1 MCVILFAIINGKKIF
16 AKNRDRAYSASVDI
30 IHEIVNGIEIVY
42 IKDNKTCWIEGMNEN
57 GFGVVNSTLNV
68 KDNSIVKSEKDKKRL
83 KTKRKR
89 ILKHKHNIFYKALT
103 KKNRTIIFNT
113 LTSGASK
120 TNDVVEGNSLVH
132 YNDKVYHIENDINHK
147 YKTRKVKE
155 PIVFANHS
163 KYTNKYGYTKGK
175 RGMSSY
181 LREKLTDQ
189 ELQSILND
197 TKLTLGKSNAE
208 IYDMILSHAMNSNY
222 DNINV
227 KNHPYRDKKQFLV
240 ENPEFDENKIVVK
253 TTGQILQNFDD
264 LEFVY
269 RYDKNNSINK
279 PKYINRLPKSYNPK
293 IRVIIQETQKNKSS
307 KKASLTNNK
316 IGEIEKKFI
325 TKDSEQDI
333 EQQI

>member
-1 MCVILFAIINGKKIF
+1 M
-16 AKNRDRAYSASVDI
+16 
-30 IHEIVNGIEIVY
+30 
-42 IKDNKTCWIEGMNEN
+42 
-57 GFGVVNSTLNV
+57 
-68 KDNSIVKSEKDKKRL
+68 
-83 KTKRKR
+83 
-89 ILKHKHNIFYKALT
+89 
-103 KKNRTIIFNT
+103 
-113 LTSGASK
+113 
-120 TNDVVEGNSLVH
+120 H

-147 YKTRKVKE
+147 SKTRNVKD

-163 KYTNKYGYTKGK
+163 KYTNKYGYNTGK

-189 ELQSILND
+189 ELQSILNY

-227 KNHPYRDKKQFLV
+227 KNHQYRDKKQFLV
-240 ENPEFDENKIVVK
+240 ENPDFDENKIVMK

-269 RYDKNNSINK
+269 RYDKNNSINI

-293 IRVIIQETQKNKSS
+293 IRVIIQETQKNKRS
-307 KKASLTNNK
+307 KKTSLTNKK
-316 IGEIEKKFI
+316 ICEIEKKFI
-325 TKDSEQDI
+325 TKDSEQVKNAPIFPLVPFFKPVVAYFFLATIFLGAAAAAAAGAGAADDMALLSVGCTSSSSSDS
-333 EQQI
+333 ESSTSTSCAADAAAAEGTW